1 VGGGGAAG
9 ATVGKREFET
19 DGRDAPGL
27 IASPPGED
35 AAATRVALRVSPPL
49 AMALAF
55 GLCESFFW
63 LGGWGCLPW
72 IFLIQE
78 GPSDM
83 GGVSKD
89 LIVLYSCG
97 LQVKYLILWCFEV
110 DLSLLS
116 KKKTSHCPCVV

>member
-1 VGGGGAAG
+1 MP
-9 ATVGKREFET
+9 
-19 DGRDAPGL
+19 PGL

-116 KKKTSHCPCVV
+116 KKMTSHCPCVV